1 MLFFVVCASW
11 AGYFIWQGLHMETAN
26 RANKI
31 QVIDWSDKSYAGGLI
46 VYLIFGL
53 SYPVYHVCLVYYCE

>member
-1 MLFFVVCASW
+1 
-11 AGYFIWQGLHMETAN
+11 METAN

-53 SYPVYHVCLVYYCE
+53 SYPVYHVCLVYYCTLLRPEGLY